1 MYINHKKKLMINN
14 LNKGFLDKPRNDQID
29 FHDIINKVKSMLKE
43 KELEKKKEDNKRR
56 IIENTPFL

>member
-1 MYINHKKKLMINN
+1 MINN